1 MIIKSAEFKF
11 ATDEFKKLPRTE
23 LKEIAFIGR
32 SNVGKSSLINFLTNN
47 SKLAKTSSNPG
58 KTKQIVHFLIN
69 NSWYLVDL
77 PGYGFAKVSK
87 TQREKFNKLINYY
100 ILKRDNLHCLFV
112 LIDSRIPP
120 QEIDIEFINNLGFN
134 GIPFSIIFT
143 KTDKVSQSKLNDNVK
158 AFADRLLQN
167 WETLPKMFMSST
179 VKKTG
184 KEEILKYIEEILN
197 L

>member
-23 LKEIAFIGR
+23 HKEIAFIGR

-69 NSWYLVDL
+69 KSWYLVDL

-87 TQREKFNKLINYY
+87 TQREKFQKLINDY

-158 AFADRLLQN
+158 TFTDRLLQN
-167 WETLPKMFMSST
+167 WEELPKMFMSST
-179 VKKTG
+179 FKKTG
-184 KEEILKYIEEILN
+184 KEEILNYIEEILN